1 MWHQQLTKEQ
11 RVETLNQLGLS
22 TGYAP
27 FAIEKDWWVC
37 MVLRAVFQS
46 KYKDQIIFKGGTSLS
61 KAYQIIERFS
71 EDVDLIID
79 RNLLGFSAEPDTIT
93 QMKKLRK
100 TAGKFVI
107 SDFREELECQLKNLG
122 ISLNDYEIKY
132 SEIVD
137 DLSDPNH
144 LELVYKSVMPQESY
158 VQQKVLIEMG
168 ARAMTEPS
176 ERKMVQSFIE
186 DYYQEAPFSRPP
198 FEVLVTVPTKTF
210 LEKILLLH
218 EEFSKPK
225 DRIRSERMSRHLFD
239 LYQLYYTDYGKNALA
254 DDELFEKIVV
264 FREKMNRSKWINYEN
279 HKKGFI
285 NIIPPKEVIKEWE
298 NDYKIMQ
305 SNMIVGESPSFEI
318 LIQTMEEIMKI
329 LNND

>member
-27 FAIEKDWWVC
+27 FAIEKDWWVF

-107 SDFREELECQLKNLG
+107 SD
-122 ISLNDYEIKY
+122 
-132 SEIVD
+132 
-137 DLSDPNH
+137 
-144 LELVYKSVMPQESY
+144 
-158 VQQKVLIEMG
+158 
-168 ARAMTEPS
+168 
-176 ERKMVQSFIE
+176 
-186 DYYQEAPFSRPP
+186 
-198 FEVLVTVPTKTF
+198 
-210 LEKILLLH
+210 
-218 EEFSKPK
+218 
-225 DRIRSERMSRHLFD
+225 
-239 LYQLYYTDYGKNALA
+239 
-254 DDELFEKIVV
+254 
-264 FREKMNRSKWINYEN
+264 
-279 HKKGFI
+279 
-285 NIIPPKEVIKEWE
+285 
-298 NDYKIMQ
+298 
-305 SNMIVGESPSFEI
+305 
-318 LIQTMEEIMKI
+318 
-329 LNND
+329 